1 MRFQSPLLPPGPAA
15 AIAVRTAPEHA
26 CKAARPATVT
36 VLSYRADIPRG
47 TITIGHRLPVIAPQ
61 PLALGDK
68 YP

>member
-15 AIAVRTAPEHA
+15 AL
-26 CKAARPATVT
+26 AARPAPDRAREAARRAGVT
-36 VLSYRADIPRG
+36 VLSYRADIPRR
-47 TITIGHRLPVIAPQ
+47 TITIGHRLPVIMPQ